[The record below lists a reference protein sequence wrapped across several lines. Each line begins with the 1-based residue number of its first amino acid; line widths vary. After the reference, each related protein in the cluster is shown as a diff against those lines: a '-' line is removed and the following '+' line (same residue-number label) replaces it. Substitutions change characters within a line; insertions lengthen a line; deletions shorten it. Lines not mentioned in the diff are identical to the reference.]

1 MTNLDLRKES
11 HGASRPHETFSS
23 QSSSSTSSVDGSP
36 DDPPT
41 GETLANNIEQTLQ
54 LGNQFIRFAVGLMDL
69 ARTEIALAMHTIPN
83 LMMLWLLMMPIMLL
97 TWGAFSV
104 LMAWLAYAA
113 SNSVGLGLLIF
124 FLQQVLLLLVCRWWY
139 LRYAKRMTLPYTRA
153 HIDNFVRGMQHG
165 SDSRSEAEK

>member
-1 MTNLDLRKES
+1 LTNHDLRKES
-11 HGASRPHETFSS
+11 RGASGPHETFSS
-23 QSSSSTSSVDGSP
+23 QSSSSSSSVDGAP
-36 DDPPT
+36 AE
-41 GETLANNIEQTLQ
+41 ETLANNIERTIR
-54 LGNQFIRFAVGLMDL
+54 LGDQFIRFAVGLMDL
-69 ARTEIALAMHTIPN
+69 ARTEIALAVHTIPN

-113 SNSVGLGLLIF
+113 SDSVGLGLLIF
-124 FLQQVLLLLVCRWWY
+124 FLQQVLLFLVCRWWY

>member
-1 MTNLDLRKES
+1 MTNHDLRKES
-11 HGASRPHETFSS
+11 RGASGPHETFSS
-23 QSSSSTSSVDGSP
+23 QSSSSPSSVDGAP
-36 DDPPT
+36 A
-41 GETLANNIEQTLQ
+41 EEALANNIEKTLH
-54 LGNQFIRFAVGLMDL
+54 LGDQFIRFAVGLMDL
-69 ARTEIALAMHTIPN
+69 ARTEIALAVHTIPN

-165 SDSRSEAEK
+165 SDSRSDAEK